1 MMSQKRN
8 LFLRSRSLDCGD
20 RNKIRS
26 IPPSVTTSSVW
37 AKSAWYFCSYKAAD
51 GDQSLWI
58 DVFVCCWLLHV
69 IFIFYTGLCI
79 LCSTDLSIW
88 MSQVYTIPHGE
99 DKSVGFPSNPPFSS
113 PPCRLCLISYF
124 LSFFKSTIM
133 FYMNANWK
141 KWNANCKF
149 MFICQN

>member
-1 MMSQKRN
+1 MISQKRN

-26 IPPSVTTSSVW
+26 IPPSVTTSSIY
-37 AKSAWYFCSYKAAD
+37 AKACSYKAAD

-69 IFIFYTGLCI
+69 IFIFHTGLCI

-88 MSQVYTIPHGE
+88 MFQVYTIPHGE
-99 DKSVGFPSNPPFSS
+99 DKSVGFHSNPPFSS
-113 PPCRLCLISYF
+113 SPCRQCLISYF

-133 FYMNANWK
+133 FYMIANK
-141 KWNANCKF
+141 KNEMNCKF
-149 MFICQN
+149 RFIHQN